1 MSEAKVLY
9 LSRKDVESVNIQ
21 MAEIITV
28 LESMFAEKGAG
39 RVEMPPKPGIH
50 TRSDAFIHAMPAYIP
65 ALDSAGM
72 KWVAGY
78 PENHKRGLPYI
89 SGLIVLNDPDTGLP
103 LCIMDCTWVTAKRT
117 GAATAVAAKY
127 LARADSE
134 TLAILGCGVQG
145 FSNAEALQCV
155 LPLRKIKA
163 YDVADVAAERYREK
177 VVKVLGLEVEIV
189 SSPEAAV
196 RGSDVV
202 VTAGPLLKNPDPV
215 IEESWLE
222 PGAFA
227 SPVDFDSYWKP
238 EVFEQVDK
246 FYTDDVGQMNY
257 YRGIGYFSKIPET
270 ALDLGELVAGRSPG
284 RENDRE
290 RNLSLNLGLA
300 LDDVATAPLIYK
312 KAVELGIG
320 VYLDL

>member
-50 TRSDAFIHAMPAYIP
+50 TRPDAFIHAMPAYIP

-103 LCIMDCTWVTAKRT
+103 LCIMDCTWVTAK
-117 GAATAVAAKY
+117 Y

-163 YDVADVAAERYREK
+163 YDVADEAAVRYREK
-177 VVKVLGLEVEIV
+177 VEKVLGLEVEIV

-215 IEESWLE
+215 IEESLGLE
-222 PGAFA
+222 VEIVSSPEAAVRGSDVVVTAGPLLKNPDPVIEESVGAGSFRLA
-227 SPVDFDSYWKP
+227 GGFRLLLEAGGV
-238 EVFEQVDK
+238 
-246 FYTDDVGQMNY
+246 
-257 YRGIGYFSKIPET
+257 R
-270 ALDLGELVAGRSPG
+270 AGR
-284 RENDRE
+284 
-290 RNLSLNLGLA
+290 
-300 LDDVATAPLIYK
+300 
-312 KAVELGIG
+312 
-320 VYLDL
+320 